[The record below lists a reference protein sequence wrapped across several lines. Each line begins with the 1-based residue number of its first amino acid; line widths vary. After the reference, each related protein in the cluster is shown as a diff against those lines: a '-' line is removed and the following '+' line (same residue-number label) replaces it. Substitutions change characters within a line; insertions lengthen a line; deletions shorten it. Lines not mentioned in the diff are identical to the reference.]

1 MLQVAKDLAAA
12 ELNFNTS
19 SYGSSGNEVF
29 TETIDKM
36 QLEMGW

>member
-1 MLQVAKDLAAA
+1 MLKAAKDVAF

-19 SYGSSGNEVF
+19 TYGASGNEVF

-36 QLEMGW
+36 QLEVGL

>member
-1 MLQVAKDLAAA
+1 MFQAAKDLAA

-19 SYGSSGNEVF
+19 TYGASGNEVF

-36 QLEMGW
+36 QLEMGL